1 MLSNPQ
7 LPKIAVAASTAVTVA
22 AAGMYTYSDVEKDK
36 KKPDADN
43 KALPLAQFWK
53 AQNMNTWYKK

>member
-36 KKPDADN
+36 
-43 KALPLAQFWK
+43 
-53 AQNMNTWYKK
+53 